1 MSTHHVIEIV
11 NILCA
16 LLGGVAG
23 VIAVSRPAAFLG
35 AGATVTSDVRL
46 YAWLYAV
53 RAVPLSVAAI
63 AILLTSAWTGL
74 VAMLLA
80 LAVAQAGDCL
90 LGMRRRIVGMAVGS
104 AIAAVIHA
112 LSAWWI
118 ATH

>member
-1 MSTHHVIEIV
+1 MSTHDVIEIV

-16 LLGGVAG
+16 MLGGVAG

-35 AGATVTSDVRL
+35 ADATATADVRF

-53 RAVPLSVAAI
+53 RAVPLSVAAVV
-63 AILLTSAWTGL
+63 ILLTSAWTGIVAILL
-74 VAMLLA
+74 VLA
-80 LAVAQAGDCL
+80 IAQAGDCL

-104 AIAAVIHA
+104 AIAAVVHA

-118 ATH
+118 AVH